1 MSRFDPKFVK
11 CDTILFMKASKLLL
25 IMMIAAGSLAS
36 PSSPTATLAQQLAH
50 EVKVINIEV
59 PVRVF
64 KGSAFIDTLSI
75 NDFELLDNG
84 KPQTIEAVY
93 LIKKTDIKR
102 EEGKKG
108 AVSPQVSRQFV
119 LFFEMSEYLPEI
131 DRVLDVFFNKVILPG
146 DSLIVVT
153 PMKRYHMRSESLA
166 KLPKDQIREQLQGKL
181 RQDIFI
187 GTSEYRNTIEEL
199 YNSFSGDASLEE
211 RLEIY
216 SAYLSRLESLRRVNE
231 KGLIQFADYLKTLP
245 GQKFVFLFYQ
255 KENIPTYN
263 PKYLMRQQFQH
274 QDDPYL
280 TPKFAENFE
289 FFNRDVKF
297 DIQAVKKAYADSSIS
312 IHFLYVT
319 KTPPLKV
326 PVTAYMSAESA
337 MDGSGEISMVERSED
352 IFSAFNE
359 ISQATGG
366 ISDTS
371 ANADAAFKRAV
382 DASENYYLIY
392 YTPKDYKPDGK
403 FHEIKVNIKGG
414 GYRILHRAG
423 YIGN

>member
-1 MSRFDPKFVK
+1 MFLGLV
-11 CDTILFMKASKLLL
+11 AVAVVA
-25 IMMIAAGSLAS
+25 IAFAAI
-36 PSSPTATLAQQLAH
+36 PSAFSQQLAH

-64 KGSAFIDTLSI
+64 KGDTFIDSLTI
-75 NDFELLDNG
+75 NDFEVLENG
-84 KPQTIEAVY
+84 KPQSIEAVY

-108 AVSPQVSRQFV
+108 AAKPQVSRQFV
-119 LFFEMSEYLPEI
+119 LFFEMSDYMPEI
-131 DRVLDVFFNKVILPG
+131 DKVLDSFFDKVILPG
-146 DSLIVVT
+146 DSLIVIT
-153 PMKRYHMRSESLA
+153 PMKRYHLRSESLE
-166 KLPKDQIREQLQGKL
+166 KLPKDQIKKQLRGKL

-199 YNSFSGDASLEE
+199 YKSFSGDASLEE
-211 RLEIY
+211 KIELY
-216 SAYLSRLESLRRVNE
+216 STFLSRLESLRKVNE
-231 KGLIQFADYLKTLP
+231 KGLIQFAEYLKTMP
-245 GQKFVFLFYQ
+245 GQKFVYLFYQ
-255 KENIPTYN
+255 KENVPQYN
-263 PKYLMRQQFQH
+263 PKYLMQQQFQH
-274 QDDPYL
+274 QDDPFL
-280 TPKFAENFE
+280 TPKFAENFD

-297 DIQAVKKAYADSSIS
+297 DVEAVKKAYADSSIS

-319 KTPPLKV
+319 KTPAVKI
-326 PVTAYMSAESA
+326 PVTASLDAAAA
-337 MDGSGEISMVERSED
+337 MDGSGEITMVERSED

-359 ISQATGG
+359 IAQATGG

-382 DASENYYLIY
+382 NASENYYLIY
-392 YTPKDYKPDGK
+392 YTPKDYKSDGK
-403 FHEIKVNIKGG
+403 FHEIKVNVKGG